1 MCAVVV
7 FGMLMGLSGTRV
19 EEFKEGVVE
28 RALVFAVRFLH
39 RLEERLGEVPVVAT
53 LHRAQVSPELF
64 VAIEHVDVPV
74 LIAGNDVGQSHGS
87 ISAWLKELI
96 VTDSACLVGVV
107 LTEMHLNIGI
117 LEAGHE
123 DVSVPVL
130 FEVGPVT
137 ALVAVGG
144 EVLAPGQSPELAQ
157 DFLVDADP
165 AVHGVGVV
173 VEGDSFHGSI
183 R

>member
-74 LIAGNDVGQSHGS
+74 LIAGNDVGHSHGS
-87 ISAWLKELI
+87 INSEVRVGLQ
-96 VTDSACLVGVV
+96 DSLRESLVIAFTNKS
-107 LTEMHLNIGI
+107 L
-117 LEAGHE
+117 
-123 DVSVPVL
+123 VPK
-130 FEVGPVT
+130 
-137 ALVAVGG
+137 
-144 EVLAPGQSPELAQ
+144 
-157 DFLVDADP
+157 D
-165 AVHGVGVV
+165 
-173 VEGDSFHGSI
+173 
-183 R
+183 